1 MFKFSVDRHEFHCNV
16 IDYISNEKHPHYKVF
31 EKRFG
36 ARISVQPTLLVVD
49 EETGHPVNVI
59 FEEKQFFI
67 GSDVSNGD
75 FVFNPP
81 HIISVWDAETGKDY
95 ELSEICAD
103 EASYFKLTESIW
115 EKNKNDKT
123 PGMVEMYANM
133 KKAVRRAIA
142 EIKKSPFSEDRFF
155 ERNEDIRVLEKVLLR
170 L

>member
-1 MFKFSVDRHEFHCNV
+1 MKFIADHHEFHCNV
-16 IDYISNEKHPHYKVF
+16 IDYITRENHPHYQVF
-31 EKRFG
+31 DKRFG

-59 FEEKQFFI
+59 FEEKLFFI
-67 GSDVSNGD
+67 GIDNNNAD
-75 FVFNPP
+75 YIFNPP
-81 HIISVWDAETGKDY
+81 HIIAVWDAETGRDY
-95 ELSEICAD
+95 EMSEICED
-103 EASYFKLTESIW
+103 ENTYSDLMNAIW
-115 EKNKNDKT
+115 AHNEYDKV

-133 KKAVRRAIA
+133 KKAVRHALA